1 MTVRIVH
8 KNSEQ
13 EDKRPT
19 AGQLAKG
26 EIAVNLHEAGAF
38 LSIKDT
44 AGNVQ
49 QVGGVKVSNN
59 SPANPVKGTFWL
71 DSDNNTLFIFDGT
84 QWRGVTGGGGG
95 GGGSINLAEGD
106 AINITQAGS
115 TYTINVVAGA
125 GITLAGDN
133 VAVELDT
140 DATTVG
146 LKMVGAGDAGKL
158 SAKVATAS
166 TLGAIKVDD
175 TTIKVDAAGEIRAV
189 VPDPLTYKG
198 NINPTTEDGGADAIP
213 TGSVGDAYTC
223 SWGGTNVEGNL
234 DNSPDWLSA
243 IKGSD
248 TTATL
253 GDLLIINSGDG
264 SGANQ
269 WTLVKTGTVD
279 SGASIDVGDGTTAA
293 FPPASPQEGDVWYNL
308 DDGRT
313 YVYIT
318 DSSGDTVWVDISPQG
333 NQTLW
338 KKDTTD
344 IEPQTNT
351 DNLKI
356 PNLAGGTSTAGTTIV
371 MADTNGVVVSNAV
384 GDGLEIS
391 SGQLQVRQDS
401 SANGVNLQTVCD
413 AGNTTTTGA
422 TFAPGTDKNLK
433 TEIIA
438 IGTGGGIITG
448 IVEAQG
454 DLAGTTTAFSVRPT
468 TAASGPSAVIRHDG
482 SATFAGDIQHTA
494 ATKSA
499 GGIGFKATASGCVI
513 NYKNSDATSSSD
525 SASGNHLIF
534 YSAPDASSAKTAV
547 ARIDNSGAAKFAS
560 SRFNIFASGE
570 TFIDSPAQSASSKIF
585 RINADVSGQVGEVA
599 VIRADGSAEFSGD
612 VTIGTY
618 NPSDNDKTGVI
629 NSAGGYVGVQRTAAQ
644 DASTVFTAALG
655 DTEKINFRASGSAT
669 FASAVTVS
677 RNVSADTT
685 AFLDLEDAST
695 SERKL
700 RVTRSGLYIGED
712 LGTGSGVI
720 TNANTVLMADGS
732 AVFGG
737 KITLSGT
744 APEGIQF
751 GSTNSGGNITSQTL
765 DDYEEGTWTPTV
777 DYGTINSQFC
787 FYTKVGRSVTITG
800 LIESFSDRTTNSTL
814 KVSGL
819 PFAQKSGARAVGSL
833 LFRFASFENIVGYMG
848 SDGSLYFY
856 ATSTGDS
863 VQLKHNDLTDA
874 NADFYFT
881 ISYIV

>member
-95 GGGSINLAEGD
+95 GGGINLAEGD

-243 IKGSD
+243 IKGGD

-384 GDGLEIS
+384 GDGLEIDN
-391 SGQLQVRQDS
+391 GQLKIRQS
-401 SANGVNLQTVCD
+401 GGGSAVNDLQFVCD
-413 AGNTTTTGA
+413 AGNE
-422 TFAPGTDKNLK
+422 TDTNV
-433 TEIIA
+433 IA
-438 IGTGGGIITG
+438 RTDADNG
-448 IVEAQG
+448 
-454 DLAGTTTAFSVRPT
+454 SV
-468 TAASGPSAVIRHDG
+468 
-482 SATFAGDIQHTA
+482 
-494 ATKSA
+494 
-499 GGIGFKATASGCVI
+499 
-513 NYKNSDATSSSD
+513 
-525 SASGNHLIF
+525 L
-534 YSAPDASSAKTAV
+534 YS
-547 ARIDNSGAAKFAS
+547 N
-560 SRFNIFASGE
+560 
-570 TFIDSPAQSASSKIF
+570 
-585 RINADVSGQVGEVA
+585 
-599 VIRADGSAEFSGD
+599 
-612 VTIGTY
+612 
-618 NPSDNDKTGVI
+618 
-629 NSAGGYVGVQRTAAQ
+629 
-644 DASTVFTAALG
+644 
-655 DTEKINFRASGSAT
+655 
-669 FASAVTVS
+669 
-677 RNVSADTT
+677 
-685 AFLDLEDAST
+685 
-695 SERKL
+695 
-700 RVTRSGLYIGED
+700 
-712 LGTGSGVI
+712 GVI
-720 TNANTVLMADGS
+720 TSDRKVQSIWS
-732 AVFGG
+732 ACSSSPSSVPDTGYQIYAGG
-737 KITLSGT
+737 TFSGNIKVPT
-744 APEGIQF
+744 F
-751 GSTNSGGNITSQTL
+751 GSIPMDQQNLQVTSNTLLQQNQQVVSVSKQLLLVALLTIKIAMLRHHQTL
-765 DDYEEGTWTPTV
+765 LLA
-777 DYGTINSQFC
+777 
-787 FYTKVGRSVTITG
+787 IT
-800 LIESFSDRTTNSTL
+800 
-814 KVSGL
+814 
-819 PFAQKSGARAVGSL
+819 
-833 LFRFASFENIVGYMG
+833 
-848 SDGSLYFY
+848 
-856 ATSTGDS
+856 
-863 VQLKHNDLTDA
+863 
-874 NADFYFT
+874 
-881 ISYIV
+881 